1 MNYKQ
6 QEPASALSHIIKSFW
21 MIDSMHDATINKQ
34 KIIPDGYPEMIFHSA
49 DPYKATINGVWQL
62 QDSDLIAGQ
71 ITNYFYLENTGV
83 TKMFAIKFQPWALA
97 VLFGVDMAT
106 ITDTVITINPTLLEI
121 LRPIKH
127 IAIQDDCT
135 FEDKVTRIEHWFVTY
150 LRTILYTK
158 HTGIQATT
166 LMIESQGK
174 IGLAEIQKQI
184 GVSER
189 SLERF
194 FKRHIG
200 LSPKRYYRILRFSNV
215 FNLVQE
221 KGFKWSDVVYLGG
234 FYDQSH
240 FIKNFKEF
248 TGEEPSNYGF
258 GEETM
263 ANFFLKK

>member
-6 QEPASALSHIIKSFW
+6 QQPSSELSHIIKSFW
-21 MIDSMHDATINKQ
+21 MIDSGQDATINRQ

-49 DPYKATINGVWQL
+49 DSYRTTIHGVWQL
-62 QDSDLIAGQ
+62 QDRDLIAGQ

-83 TKMFAIKFQPWALA
+83 TKMFAIKFQPWALT
-97 VLFGVDMAT
+97 VLFGIDMAT
-106 ITDTVITINPTLLEI
+106 ITDTVITIDHSLLKV
-121 LRPIKH
+121 LSPIKQ
-127 IAIQDDCT
+127 IAIQDDHT
-135 FEDKVTRIEHWFVTY
+135 FEDKVTDIENWLITY
-150 LRTILYTK
+150 VDTITYTLQK
-158 HTGIQATT
+158 GIRATEC
-166 LMIESQGK
+166 MIESQGK
-174 IGLAEIQKQI
+174 LGLTEMRKQVDI
-184 GVSER
+184 SER

-258 GEETM
+258 EEETM